1 MFLLDEF
8 LNCRV
13 QNCLS
18 LNDFVRYNIS
28 IVANSMKTK
37 PERNVCEIACDV
49 SEITYDKSAN

>member
-13 QNCLS
+13 QNYLR
-18 LNDFVRYNIS
+18 LNIS

-37 PERNVCEIACDV
+37 PERNFCEIACDV